1 MRALVALLFAVL
13 AALAVWALASG
24 GDADGPADHGEPTAS
39 PRASTDPARSDADAQ
54 SDSPAATATAL
65 EPQRVPADLATE
77 VTAVLLVVDATS
89 GAPVE
94 GAAVYRMRGADNES
108 AIAYSDARGIAPL
121 PLSKPTQL
129 MVAKT
134 GYLLR
139 MAPVQLGST
148 SESPQQ
154 ARLVRDAISA
164 RGKFRFRRPDGSSP
178 DDVCVVARPMR
189 ADKQDQPMPEK
200 ARKADEETQRAW
212 REQRTLA
219 AVRAVPELHVQL
231 GFHNAAF
238 VHVLRAD
245 DEIAFVESGAFAI
258 EAATLDGFCKSFVVD
273 TANFGDG
280 GIDVVLQQGARLRGV
295 VRFRGGGPAEGAW
308 IEVDGGDPLRLVARS
323 AADGAFAIGPLADG
337 ERRLRIRHRDSEAAT
352 FGPFSPTAFAEVAL
366 VELPQES
373 IRGRI
378 VAAGSGAP
386 IRGASASLV
395 LNDGN
400 PLVVEADGEGY
411 FAAVFRGADAVRV
424 NAGAEGHLTHSEL
437 VAPGARSV
445 VVELW
450 PASQERRLELGL
462 TGLLSGV
469 VVDSNNAPMPRIGV
483 RFVPDSTDLSSQ
495 GRRVLA
501 GGALS
506 LPQAV
511 TTGADGSFVLEVA
524 SFGGGLVQ
532 AIDGSSSQAN
542 GVRVDA
548 QRGKLATGLRVTA
561 SRR

>member
-1 MRALVALLFAVL
+1 MRALVALLFAAL

-24 GDADGPADHGEPTAS
+24 GDADGPAAPGAPTDA
-39 PRASTDPARSDADAQ
+39 PRASTDPARSEAAAK

-65 EPQRVPADLATE
+65 EPQRVPVDLATDI
-77 VTAVLLVVDATS
+77 TAVLQVIDVTS
-89 GAPVE
+89 GMPVE

-129 MVAKT
+129 MVVKA

-139 MAPVQLGST
+139 MAPTQLGST
-148 SESPQQ
+148 AESPQQ
-154 ARLVRDAISA
+154 ARLVRDTISA
-164 RGKFRFRRPDGSSP
+164 RGKFRFRGPDGSSP
-178 DDVCVVARPMR
+178 DDVCVVLRPTR

-200 ARKADEETQRAW
+200 ARVADEETQRAW

-219 AVRAVPELHVQL
+219 ALRAVPELHVQL
-231 GFHNAAF
+231 GFHNSAF

-258 EAATLDGFCKSFVVD
+258 EAATPDGFCKSFVVD
-273 TANFGDG
+273 TANFGNG
-280 GIDVVLQQGARLRGV
+280 AIDVVLQQGAQLRGV
-295 VRFRGGGPAEGAW
+295 VRFRGGGPAEDAW

-323 AADGAFAIGPLADG
+323 GADGAFAIGPLADG
-337 ERRLRIRHRDSEAAT
+337 ERRLRIRHRDSEAAS
-352 FGPFSPTAFAEVAL
+352 FGPFAPTAFAEVAL
-366 VELPQES
+366 VALPQES

-378 VAAGSGAP
+378 VAAGGGKP
-386 IRGASASLV
+386 IRGASASL
-395 LNDGN
+395 LQQDGN
-400 PLVVEADGEGY
+400 PLVVPADDEGY
-411 FAAVFRGADAVRV
+411 FAAAIRGTDAIRV
-424 NAGAEGHLTHSEL
+424 NAGAEGFLTHSEL
-437 VAPGARSV
+437 VAPAQSF

-462 TGLLSGV
+462 TSLLSGV
-469 VVDSNNAPMPRIGV
+469 VVDANNAPMPRIGV
-483 RFVPDSTDLSSQ
+483 RFVPDSPEIASP
-495 GRRVLA
+495 GRRVIA

-506 LPQAV
+506 LPQAI

-532 AIDGSSSQAN
+532 AIDGTSSQAN

-548 QRGKLATGLRVTA
+548 QRGKVATGLRVTA